1 MRLPIAVDAMGGD
14 HAPAAVV
21 RGALKAVEEME
32 GLRVELVG
40 SEPEILRELE
50 AEAWGGDSIT
60 VVPAS
65 ETVGMGESPVE
76 AVRSKKD
83 SSVSVG
89 LKRVRDGEACAF
101 VSAGNTGASVAA
113 SSLLLRTLPEV
124 RKAGIAVVL
133 NVGIK
138 PLILMDVGANIEA
151 RPEHLVQYGVMAS
164 LYASRIHSVE
174 DPSVGLLNIG
184 EENAKGNRLAKQT
197 HDLFRVSDVSFRG
210 NVEPGELF
218 RGVCDVAVCDG
229 FTGNIVLKLAEG
241 LAERLFLMFKDGASQ
256 VVSELADARDA
267 DARDAGAGEPDSAV
281 SRLVQAALARLGDTI
296 DYAKSGGAPLL
307 GVNGTVIISHG
318 RSGPKAISNAIR
330 MANKMAEV
338 DINSGIVQN
347 LRALSS
353 EPEPDE
359 EGGVAAC
366 SAD

>member
-14 HAPAAVV
+14 RAPAAVV

-50 AEAWGGDSIT
+50 AAAWEGDSIT

-89 LKRVRDGEACAF
+89 LKRVRDGQACAL

-113 SSLLLRTLPEV
+113 ASLLLRTLPEV

-133 NVGIK
+133 NVGIR
-138 PLILMDVGANIEA
+138 PLILMDVGANVEA

-197 HDLFRVSDVSFRG
+197 HDLFRASDVSFRG

-218 RGVCDVAVCDG
+218 RGICDVAVCDG

-241 LAERLFLMFKDGASQ
+241 LAERLFLMFKDGAGQ
-256 VVSELADARDA
+256 VVSELADA
-267 DARDAGAGEPDSAV
+267 GETAPAV
-281 SRLVQAALARLGDTI
+281 SELVQVALARLGDTI
-296 DYAKSGGAPLL
+296 DYAESGGAPLL

-318 RSGPKAISNAIR
+318 RSGSKAISNAIR

-338 DINSGIVQN
+338 DINSEIVEN
-347 LRALSS
+347 LRTLSS
-353 EPEPDE
+353 ESEPGGE
-359 EGGVAAC
+359 AGVADC

>member
-14 HAPAAVV
+14 RAPAAVV

-50 AEAWGGDSIT
+50 AAAWEGDSIT

-89 LKRVRDGEACAF
+89 LKRVRDGQACAL

-113 SSLLLRTLPEV
+113 ASLLLRTLPGV

-133 NVGIK
+133 NVGIR
-138 PLILMDVGANIEA
+138 PLILMDVGANVEA

-197 HDLFRVSDVSFRG
+197 HDLFRASDVSFRG

-218 RGVCDVAVCDG
+218 RGICDVAVCDG

-241 LAERLFLMFKDGASQ
+241 LAERLFLMFKDGAGQ
-256 VVSELADARDA
+256 VVSELADA
-267 DARDAGAGEPDSAV
+267 GETAPAV
-281 SRLVQAALARLGDTI
+281 SELVQVALARLGDTI
-296 DYAKSGGAPLL
+296 DYAESGGAPLL

-318 RSGPKAISNAIR
+318 RSGSKAISNAIR

-338 DINSGIVQN
+338 DINSEIVEN
-347 LRALSS
+347 LRTLSS
-353 EPEPDE
+353 ESEP
-359 EGGVAAC
+359 GG
-366 SAD
+366 

>member
-1 MRLPIAVDAMGGD
+1 LRLPIAVDAMGGD
-14 HAPAAVV
+14 RAPAAVV

-50 AEAWGGDSIT
+50 AAAWEGDSIT

-89 LKRVRDGEACAF
+89 LKRVRDGQACAL

-113 SSLLLRTLPEV
+113 ASLLLRTLPEV

-133 NVGIK
+133 NVGIR
-138 PLILMDVGANIEA
+138 PLILMDVGANVEA

-197 HDLFRVSDVSFRG
+197 HDLFRASDVSFRG

-218 RGVCDVAVCDG
+218 RGICDVAVCDG

-241 LAERLFLMFKDGASQ
+241 LAERLFLMFKDGAGQ
-256 VVSELADARDA
+256 VVSELADA
-267 DARDAGAGEPDSAV
+267 GEPDSAV
-281 SRLVQAALARLGDTI
+281 SELVQAALARLGDTI
-296 DYAKSGGAPLL
+296 DYAESGGAPLL

-318 RSGPKAISNAIR
+318 RSGSKAISNAIR

-338 DINSGIVQN
+338 DINSEIVQN
-347 LRALSS
+347 LRTLSS
-353 EPEPDE
+353 ESEPGGE
-359 EGGVAAC
+359 AGVADC

>member
-14 HAPAAVV
+14 RAPAAVV

-50 AEAWGGDSIT
+50 AAAWEGDSIT

-89 LKRVRDGEACAF
+89 LKRVRDGQACAL

-138 PLILMDVGANIEA
+138 PLILMDVGANVEA
-151 RPEHLVQYGVMAS
+151 RPEHRVQYGVMAS

-197 HDLFRVSDVSFRG
+197 HDLFCASDVSFRG

-218 RGVCDVAVCDG
+218 RGACDVAVCDG

-241 LAERLFLMFKDGASQ
+241 LAERLFLMFKDGAGQ
-256 VVSELADARDA
+256 VVSELADA
-267 DARDAGAGEPDSAV
+267 GEPDSAV
-281 SRLVQAALARLGDTI
+281 SELVQAALARLGDTI
-296 DYAKSGGAPLL
+296 DYAESGGAPLL

-318 RSGPKAISNAIR
+318 RSGSKAISNAIR

-338 DINSGIVQN
+338 DINSEIVQN
-347 LRALSS
+347 LRTLSS
-353 EPEPDE
+353 ESEPGGE
-359 EGGVAAC
+359 AGVADC

>member
-14 HAPAAVV
+14 RAPAAVV

-50 AEAWGGDSIT
+50 AAAWEGDSIT

-89 LKRVRDGEACAF
+89 LKRVRDGQACAL

-113 SSLLLRTLPEV
+113 ASLLLRTLPEV

-133 NVGIK
+133 NVGIR
-138 PLILMDVGANIEA
+138 PLILMDVGANVEA

-197 HDLFRVSDVSFRG
+197 HDLFRASDVSFRG

-218 RGVCDVAVCDG
+218 RGICDVAVCDG

-241 LAERLFLMFKDGASQ
+241 LAERLFLMFKDGAGQ
-256 VVSELADARDA
+256 VVSELADA
-267 DARDAGAGEPDSAV
+267 GETAPAV
-281 SRLVQAALARLGDTI
+281 SELVQVALARLGDTI
-296 DYAKSGGAPLL
+296 DYAESGGAPLL

-318 RSGPKAISNAIR
+318 RSGSKAISNAIR

-338 DINSGIVQN
+338 DINSEIVEN
-347 LRALSS
+347 LRTLSS
-353 EPEPDE
+353 ESEP
-359 EGGVAAC
+359 GG
-366 SAD
+366 

>member
-1 MRLPIAVDAMGGD
+1 MLLPISATVALDAVGGD
-14 HAPAAVV
+14 GGLNVTVAA
-21 RGALKAVEEME
+21 ALSSLQSHPDLSLV
-32 GLRVELVG
+32 LVG
-40 SEPEILRELE
+40 PEDLIRRQLGDQVSHPRLQIRHA
-50 AEAWGGDSIT
+50 AEY
-60 VVPAS
+60 V
-65 ETVGMGESPVE
+65 EMGESP
-76 AVRSKKD
+76 ASALRFKKD
-83 SSVSVG
+83 SSM
-89 LKRVRDGEACAF
+89 RVAIDLVHEGKANAC

-113 SSLLLRTLPEV
+113 ASLLLRTLPEV

-133 NVGIK
+133 NVGIR
-138 PLILMDVGANIEA
+138 PLILMDVGANVEA

-197 HDLFRVSDVSFRG
+197 HDLFRASDVSFRG

-218 RGVCDVAVCDG
+218 RGICDVAVCDG

-256 VVSELADARDA
+256 VVAALADARDV
-267 DARDAGAGEPDSAV
+267 GGGESDSAV
-281 SRLVQAALARLGDTI
+281 SGLVQAALARLGDTI

-338 DINSGIVQN
+338 DINSEIVQN

-353 EPEPDE
+353 QSEPVGNIGDPDS
-359 EGGVAAC
+359 
-366 SAD
+366 SAE

>member
-1 MRLPIAVDAMGGD
+1 MGGD
-14 HAPAAVV
+14 RAPAAVV

-50 AEAWGGDSIT
+50 AAAWEGDSIT

-89 LKRVRDGEACAF
+89 LKRVRDGQACAL

-113 SSLLLRTLPEV
+113 ASLLLRTLPGV

-133 NVGIK
+133 NVGIR
-138 PLILMDVGANIEA
+138 PLILMDVGANVEA

-184 EENAKGNRLAKQT
+184 EENAKGNRLPNQT
-197 HDLFRVSDVSFRG
+197 PDLFRASDVSFHG

-218 RGVCDVAVCDG
+218 RGICDVAVCDG

-241 LAERLFLMFKDGASQ
+241 LAERLFLMFKDGAGQ
-256 VVSELADARDA
+256 VVSELADA
-267 DARDAGAGEPDSAV
+267 GETAPAV
-281 SRLVQAALARLGDTI
+281 SELVQVALARLGDTI
-296 DYAKSGGAPLL
+296 DYAESGGAPLL

-318 RSGPKAISNAIR
+318 RSGSKAISNAIR

-338 DINSGIVQN
+338 DINSEIVEN
-347 LRALSS
+347 LRTLSS
-353 EPEPDE
+353 ESEP
-359 EGGVAAC
+359 GG
-366 SAD
+366 

>member
-1 MRLPIAVDAMGGD
+1 LRLPIAVDAMGGD
-14 HAPAAVV
+14 RAPAAVV

-50 AEAWGGDSIT
+50 AAAWEGDSIT

-89 LKRVRDGEACAF
+89 LKRVRDGQACAL

-113 SSLLLRTLPEV
+113 ASLLLRTLPEV

-133 NVGIK
+133 NVGIR
-138 PLILMDVGANIEA
+138 PLILMDVGANVEA

-184 EENAKGNRLAKQT
+184 EENVKGNRLAKQT
-197 HDLFRVSDVSFRG
+197 HDLFRASDVSFRG

-218 RGVCDVAVCDG
+218 RGICDVAVCDG

-241 LAERLFLMFKDGASQ
+241 LAERLFLMFKDGAGQ
-256 VVSELADARDA
+256 VVSELADA
-267 DARDAGAGEPDSAV
+267 GEPDSAA
-281 SRLVQAALARLGDTI
+281 SELVQAALARLGDTI
-296 DYAKSGGAPLL
+296 DYAESGGAPLL

-318 RSGPKAISNAIR
+318 RSGSKAISNAIR

-338 DINSGIVQN
+338 DINSEIVQN
-347 LRALSS
+347 LRTLSS
-353 EPEPDE
+353 ESEPGGE
-359 EGGVAAC
+359 AGVADC

>member
-1 MRLPIAVDAMGGD
+1 MRPPIAVDAMGGD
-14 HAPAAVV
+14 RAPAAVV

-50 AEAWGGDSIT
+50 AAAWEGDSIT

-83 SSVSVG
+83 SSGSVG
-89 LKRVRDGEACAF
+89 LKRVRDGQACAL

-113 SSLLLRTLPEV
+113 ASLLLRTLPEV

-133 NVGIK
+133 NVGIR
-138 PLILMDVGANIEA
+138 PLILMDVGANVEA

-184 EENAKGNRLAKQT
+184 EENVKGNRLAKQT
-197 HDLFRVSDVSFRG
+197 HDLFRASDVSFRG

-218 RGVCDVAVCDG
+218 RGICDVAVCDG

-241 LAERLFLMFKDGASQ
+241 LAERLFLMFKDGAGQ
-256 VVSELADARDA
+256 VVSELADA
-267 DARDAGAGEPDSAV
+267 GETAPAV
-281 SRLVQAALARLGDTI
+281 SELVQVALARLGDTI
-296 DYAKSGGAPLL
+296 DYAESGGAPLL

-318 RSGPKAISNAIR
+318 RSGSKAISNAIR

-338 DINSGIVQN
+338 DINSEIVEN
-347 LRALSS
+347 LRTLSS
-353 EPEPDE
+353 ESEP
-359 EGGVAAC
+359 GG
-366 SAD
+366 

>member
-1 MRLPIAVDAMGGD
+1 MGGD
-14 HAPAAVV
+14 RAPAAVV

-50 AEAWGGDSIT
+50 AAAWEGDSIT

-89 LKRVRDGEACAF
+89 LKRVRDGQACAL

-113 SSLLLRTLPEV
+113 ASLLLRTLPEV

-133 NVGIK
+133 NVGIR
-138 PLILMDVGANIEA
+138 PLILMDVGANVEA

-184 EENAKGNRLAKQT
+184 EENVKGNRLAKQT
-197 HDLFRVSDVSFRG
+197 HDLFRASDVSFRG

-218 RGVCDVAVCDG
+218 RGICDVAVCDG

-241 LAERLFLMFKDGASQ
+241 LAERLFLMFKDGAGQ
-256 VVSELADARDA
+256 VVSELADA
-267 DARDAGAGEPDSAV
+267 GEPDSAV
-281 SRLVQAALARLGDTI
+281 SELVQAALARLGDTI
-296 DYAKSGGAPLL
+296 DYAESGGAPLL

-318 RSGPKAISNAIR
+318 RSGSKAISNAIR

-338 DINSGIVQN
+338 DINSEIVQN
-347 LRALSS
+347 LRTLSS
-353 EPEPDE
+353 ESEPGGE
-359 EGGVAAC
+359 AGVADC

>member
-14 HAPAAVV
+14 RAPAAVV

-50 AEAWGGDSIT
+50 AAAWEGDSIT

-89 LKRVRDGEACAF
+89 LKRVRDGQACAL

-113 SSLLLRTLPEV
+113 ASLLLRTLPEV

-133 NVGIK
+133 NVGIR
-138 PLILMDVGANIEA
+138 PLILMDVGANVEA

-197 HDLFRVSDVSFRG
+197 HDLFRASDVSFRG

-218 RGVCDVAVCDG
+218 RGICDVAVCDG

-241 LAERLFLMFKDGASQ
+241 LAERLFLMFKDGAGQ
-256 VVSELADARDA
+256 VVSELADA
-267 DARDAGAGEPDSAV
+267 GEPDSAV
-281 SRLVQAALARLGDTI
+281 SELVQAALARLGDTI
-296 DYAKSGGAPLL
+296 DYAESGGAPLL

-318 RSGPKAISNAIR
+318 RSGSKAISNAIR

-338 DINSGIVQN
+338 DINSEIVQN
-347 LRALSS
+347 LRTLSS
-353 EPEPDE
+353 ESEPGGE
-359 EGGVAAC
+359 AGVADC

>member
-14 HAPAAVV
+14 RAPAAVV

-50 AEAWGGDSIT
+50 AAAWEGDSIT

-89 LKRVRDGEACAF
+89 LKRVRDGQACAL

-113 SSLLLRTLPEV
+113 ASLLLRTLPEV

-133 NVGIK
+133 NVGIR
-138 PLILMDVGANIEA
+138 PLILMDVGANVEA

-197 HDLFRVSDVSFRG
+197 HDLFRASDVSFRG

-218 RGVCDVAVCDG
+218 RGICDVAVCDG

-241 LAERLFLMFKDGASQ
+241 LAERLFLMFKDGAGQ
-256 VVSELADARDA
+256 VVSELADA
-267 DARDAGAGEPDSAV
+267 GETAPAV
-281 SRLVQAALARLGDTI
+281 SELVQVALARLGDTI
-296 DYAKSGGAPLL
+296 DYAESGGAPLL

-318 RSGPKAISNAIR
+318 RSGSKAISNAIR

-338 DINSGIVQN
+338 DINSEIVQN
-347 LRALSS
+347 LRTLSS
-353 EPEPDE
+353 ESEPGGE
-359 EGGVAAC
+359 AGVADC

>member
-14 HAPAAVV
+14 RAPAAVV

-50 AEAWGGDSIT
+50 AAAWEGDSIT

-65 ETVGMGESPVE
+65 ETIGMGESPVE

-89 LKRVRDGEACAF
+89 LKRVRDGQACAL

-113 SSLLLRTLPEV
+113 ASLLLRTLPEV

-138 PLILMDVGANIEA
+138 PLILMDVGANVEA

-197 HDLFRVSDVSFRG
+197 HDLFRASDVSFRG

-218 RGVCDVAVCDG
+218 RGACDVAVCDG

-256 VVSELADARDA
+256 VVSESA
-267 DARDAGAGEPDSAV
+267 DAGASDSAV
-281 SRLVQAALARLGDTI
+281 SELVQAALARLGDTI
-296 DYAKSGGAPLL
+296 DYAESGGAPLL

-338 DINSGIVQN
+338 DINSEIVQN
-347 LRALSS
+347 LRTLSS
-353 EPEPDE
+353 ESEP
-359 EGGVAAC
+359 GGDAGAADC

>member
-1 MRLPIAVDAMGGD
+1 LRLPIAVDAMGGD
-14 HAPAAVV
+14 RAPAAVV

-50 AEAWGGDSIT
+50 AAAWEGDSIT

-89 LKRVRDGEACAF
+89 LKRVRDGQACAL

-113 SSLLLRTLPEV
+113 ASLLLRTLPGV

-133 NVGIK
+133 NVGIR
-138 PLILMDVGANIEA
+138 PLILMDVGANVEA

-197 HDLFRVSDVSFRG
+197 HDLFRASDVSFRG

-218 RGVCDVAVCDG
+218 RGICDVAVCDG

-241 LAERLFLMFKDGASQ
+241 LAERLFLMFKDGAGQ
-256 VVSELADARDA
+256 VVSELADA
-267 DARDAGAGEPDSAV
+267 GETAPAV
-281 SRLVQAALARLGDTI
+281 SELVQVALARLGDTI
-296 DYAKSGGAPLL
+296 DYAESGGAPLL

-318 RSGPKAISNAIR
+318 RSGSKAISNAIR

-338 DINSGIVQN
+338 DINSEIVEN
-347 LRALSS
+347 LRTLSS
-353 EPEPDE
+353 ESEP
-359 EGGVAAC
+359 GG
-366 SAD
+366 

>member
-14 HAPAAVV
+14 RAPAAVV

-50 AEAWGGDSIT
+50 AAAWEGDSIT

-89 LKRVRDGEACAF
+89 LKRVRDGQACAL

-113 SSLLLRTLPEV
+113 ASLLLRTLPGV

-133 NVGIK
+133 NVGIR
-138 PLILMDVGANIEA
+138 PLILMDVGANVEA

-197 HDLFRVSDVSFRG
+197 HDLFRASDVSFRG

-218 RGVCDVAVCDG
+218 RGICDVAVCDG

-241 LAERLFLMFKDGASQ
+241 LAERLFLMFKDGAGQ
-256 VVSELADARDA
+256 VVSELADA
-267 DARDAGAGEPDSAV
+267 GEPDSAV
-281 SRLVQAALARLGDTI
+281 SELVQAALTRLGDTI
-296 DYAKSGGAPLL
+296 DYAESGGAPLL

-318 RSGPKAISNAIR
+318 RSGSKAISNAIR

-338 DINSGIVQN
+338 DINSEIVQN
-347 LRALSS
+347 LRTLSS
-353 EPEPDE
+353 ESEPGGE
-359 EGGVAAC
+359 AGVADC

>member
-14 HAPAAVV
+14 RAPAAVV

-32 GLRVELVG
+32 GLRIELVG

-50 AEAWGGDSIT
+50 AAAWEGDSIT

-76 AVRSKKD
+76 AVRTKKD

-89 LKRVRDGEACAF
+89 LKRVRDGQACAL

-113 SSLLLRTLPEV
+113 ASLLLRTLPEV

-133 NVGIK
+133 NVGVK
-138 PLILMDVGANIEA
+138 PLILMDVGANVEA
-151 RPEHLVQYGVMAS
+151 RPKHLVQYGVMAS
-164 LYASRIHSVE
+164 LYASRIHSVQ

-184 EENAKGNRLAKQT
+184 EENAKGNRLTKQP
-197 HDLFRVSDVSFRG
+197 HDLFRASDVSFHG

-218 RGVCDVAVCDG
+218 GGVCDVAVCDG

-241 LAERLFLMFKDGASQ
+241 LAERLFLMFKDGAGQ
-256 VVSELADARDA
+256 VVSELADA
-267 DARDAGAGEPDSAV
+267 GETAPAV
-281 SRLVQAALARLGDTI
+281 SELVQVALARLGDTI
-296 DYAKSGGAPLL
+296 DYAESGGAPLL

-338 DINSGIVQN
+338 DINSEIVEN
-347 LRALSS
+347 LRTLSS
-353 EPEPDE
+353 ESEP
-359 EGGVAAC
+359 GG
-366 SAD
+366 

>member
-14 HAPAAVV
+14 RAPAAVV

-32 GLRVELVG
+32 GLRIELVG

-50 AEAWGGDSIT
+50 AAAWEGDSIT

-76 AVRSKKD
+76 AVRTKKD

-89 LKRVRDGEACAF
+89 LKRVRDGQACAL

-113 SSLLLRTLPEV
+113 ASLLLRTLPEV

-133 NVGIK
+133 NVGVK
-138 PLILMDVGANIEA
+138 PLILMDVGANVEA
-151 RPEHLVQYGVMAS
+151 RPKHLVQYGVMAS
-164 LYASRIHSVE
+164 LYASRIHSVQ

-184 EENAKGNRLAKQT
+184 EENAKGNRLTKQT
-197 HDLFRVSDVSFRG
+197 HDLFRASDVSFHG

-218 RGVCDVAVCDG
+218 GGVCDVAVCDG

-241 LAERLFLMFKDGASQ
+241 LAERLFLMFKDGTSQ
-256 VVSELADARDA
+256 VVSELV
-267 DARDAGAGEPDSAV
+267 DAGDVGSGKPDTAV
-281 SRLVQAALARLGDTI
+281 SDLVQAALARLGDTI
-296 DYAKSGGAPLL
+296 DYAESGGAPLL

-338 DINSGIVQN
+338 DINSEIVQN
-347 LRALSS
+347 LRTLSS
-353 EPEPDE
+353 EPEPGE
-359 EGGVAAC
+359 EAGAADC

>member
-14 HAPAAVV
+14 RAPAAVV
-21 RGALKAVEEME
+21 RGALRAVEEME

-50 AEAWGGDSIT
+50 AAAWEGDSIT

-89 LKRVRDGEACAF
+89 LKRVRDGQACAL

-113 SSLLLRTLPEV
+113 ASLLLRTLPGV

-133 NVGIK
+133 NVGIR
-138 PLILMDVGANIEA
+138 PLILMDVGANVEA

-197 HDLFRVSDVSFRG
+197 HDLFRASDVSFRG

-218 RGVCDVAVCDG
+218 RGICDVAVCDG

-241 LAERLFLMFKDGASQ
+241 LAERLFLMFKDGAGQ
-256 VVSELADARDA
+256 VVSELADA
-267 DARDAGAGEPDSAV
+267 GETAPAV
-281 SRLVQAALARLGDTI
+281 SELVQVALARLGDTI
-296 DYAKSGGAPLL
+296 DYAESGGAPLL

-318 RSGPKAISNAIR
+318 RSGSKAISNAIR

-338 DINSGIVQN
+338 DINSEIVEN
-347 LRALSS
+347 LRTLSS
-353 EPEPDE
+353 ESEP
-359 EGGVAAC
+359 GG
-366 SAD
+366 

>member
-14 HAPAAVV
+14 RAPAAVV

-50 AEAWGGDSIT
+50 AEAWEGDSIT

-89 LKRVRDGEACAF
+89 LKRVRDGQACAL

-113 SSLLLRTLPEV
+113 SALLLRTLPEV

-138 PLILMDVGANIEA
+138 PLILMDVGANVEA

-164 LYASRIHSVE
+164 LYASMIHSVE

-197 HDLFRVSDVSFRG
+197 HDLFCASDVSFRG

-218 RGVCDVAVCDG
+218 RGACDVAVCDG

-256 VVSELADARDA
+256 VVAALADARDV
-267 DARDAGAGEPDSAV
+267 GGGESDSAV
-281 SRLVQAALARLGDTI
+281 SGLVQAALARLGDTI

-338 DINSGIVQN
+338 DINSEIVQN
-347 LRALSS
+347 LRTLSS
-353 EPEPDE
+353 EPEP
-359 EGGVAAC
+359 GGEAGAADC

>member
-14 HAPAAVV
+14 RAPAAVV

-32 GLRVELVG
+32 GLRIELVG

-50 AEAWGGDSIT
+50 AAAWEGDSIT

-89 LKRVRDGEACAF
+89 LKRVRDGQACAL

-113 SSLLLRTLPEV
+113 ASLLLRTLPEV

-133 NVGIK
+133 NVGIR
-138 PLILMDVGANIEA
+138 PLILMDVGANVEA

-197 HDLFRVSDVSFRG
+197 HDLFRASDVSFRG

-218 RGVCDVAVCDG
+218 RGICDVAVCDG

-241 LAERLFLMFKDGASQ
+241 LAERLFLMFKDGAGQ
-256 VVSELADARDA
+256 VVSELADA
-267 DARDAGAGEPDSAV
+267 GEPAPPV
-281 SRLVQAALARLGDTI
+281 SELVQVALARLGDTI
-296 DYAKSGGAPLL
+296 DYAESGGAPLL

-318 RSGPKAISNAIR
+318 RSGSKAISNAIR

-338 DINSGIVQN
+338 DINSEIVEN
-347 LRALSS
+347 LRTLSS
-353 EPEPDE
+353 ESEP
-359 EGGVAAC
+359 GG
-366 SAD
+366 

>member
-14 HAPAAVV
+14 RAPAAVV

-50 AEAWGGDSIT
+50 AAAWEGDSIT

-89 LKRVRDGEACAF
+89 LKRVRDGQACAL

-113 SSLLLRTLPEV
+113 ASLLLRTLPGV

-133 NVGIK
+133 NVGIR
-138 PLILMDVGANIEA
+138 PLILMDVGANVEA

-197 HDLFRVSDVSFRG
+197 HDLFRASDVSFRG

-218 RGVCDVAVCDG
+218 RGICDVAVCDG

-241 LAERLFLMFKDGASQ
+241 LAERLFLMFKDGAGQ
-256 VVSELADARDA
+256 VVSELADA
-267 DARDAGAGEPDSAV
+267 GEPAPAV
-281 SRLVQAALARLGDTI
+281 SELVQVALARLGDTI
-296 DYAKSGGAPLL
+296 DYAESGGAPLL

-318 RSGPKAISNAIR
+318 RSGSKAISNAIR

-338 DINSGIVQN
+338 DINSEIVEN
-347 LRALSS
+347 LRTLSS
-353 EPEPDE
+353 ESEP
-359 EGGVAAC
+359 GG
-366 SAD
+366 

>member
-14 HAPAAVV
+14 RAPAAVV

-50 AEAWGGDSIT
+50 AAAWEGDSIT

-89 LKRVRDGEACAF
+89 LKRVRDGQACAL

-113 SSLLLRTLPEV
+113 ASLLLRTLPEV

-133 NVGIK
+133 NVGIR
-138 PLILMDVGANIEA
+138 PLILMDVGANVEA

-197 HDLFRVSDVSFRG
+197 HDLFRASDVSFRG

-218 RGVCDVAVCDG
+218 RGICDVAVCDG

-241 LAERLFLMFKDGASQ
+241 LAERLFLMFKDGAGQ
-256 VVSELADARDA
+256 VVSELADA
-267 DARDAGAGEPDSAV
+267 GEPDSAV
-281 SRLVQAALARLGDTI
+281 SELVQAALARLGDTI
-296 DYAKSGGAPLL
+296 DYAESGGAPLL
-307 GVNGTVIISHG
+307 GVNGTVIIAHG

-338 DINSGIVQN
+338 DINSEIVQN
-347 LRALSS
+347 LRTLSS
-353 EPEPDE
+353 ESEP
-359 EGGVAAC
+359 GGDAGAADC

>member
-14 HAPAAVV
+14 RAPAAVV

-50 AEAWGGDSIT
+50 AAAWEGDSIT

-89 LKRVRDGEACAF
+89 LKRVRDGQACAL

-113 SSLLLRTLPEV
+113 ASLLLRTLPEV

-133 NVGIK
+133 NVGIR
-138 PLILMDVGANIEA
+138 PLILMDVGANVEA

-197 HDLFRVSDVSFRG
+197 HDLFRASDVSFRG

-218 RGVCDVAVCDG
+218 RGICDVAVCDG

-241 LAERLFLMFKDGASQ
+241 LAERLFLMFKDGAGQ
-256 VVSELADARDA
+256 VVSELADA
-267 DARDAGAGEPDSAV
+267 GEPAPAV
-281 SRLVQAALARLGDTI
+281 SELVQVALARLGDTI
-296 DYAKSGGAPLL
+296 DYAESGGAPLL

-318 RSGPKAISNAIR
+318 RSGSKAISNAIR

-338 DINSGIVQN
+338 DINSEIVEN
-347 LRALSS
+347 LRTLSS
-353 EPEPDE
+353 ESEP
-359 EGGVAAC
+359 GG
-366 SAD
+366 

>member
-14 HAPAAVV
+14 RAPAAVV

-50 AEAWGGDSIT
+50 AAAWEGDSIT

-65 ETVGMGESPVE
+65 ETIGMGESPVE

-89 LKRVRDGEACAF
+89 LKRVRDGQACAL

-113 SSLLLRTLPEV
+113 ASLLLRTLPEV

-138 PLILMDVGANIEA
+138 PLILMDVGANVEA

-197 HDLFRVSDVSFRG
+197 HDLFRASDVSFRG

-218 RGVCDVAVCDG
+218 RGACDVAVCDG

-256 VVSELADARDA
+256 VVSESADA
-267 DARDAGAGEPDSAV
+267 GESDSAV
-281 SRLVQAALARLGDTI
+281 SELVQAALARLGDTI
-296 DYAKSGGAPLL
+296 DYAESGGAPLL

-338 DINSGIVQN
+338 DINSEIVQN
-347 LRALSS
+347 LRTLSS
-353 EPEPDE
+353 ESEP
-359 EGGVAAC
+359 GGDAGAADC
-366 SAD
+366 SADRSGAH